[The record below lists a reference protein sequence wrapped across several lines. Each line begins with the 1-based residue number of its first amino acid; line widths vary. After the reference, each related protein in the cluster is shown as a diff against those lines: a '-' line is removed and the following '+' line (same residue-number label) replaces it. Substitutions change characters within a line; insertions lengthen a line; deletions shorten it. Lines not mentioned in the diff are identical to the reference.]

1 MENNIVLIG
10 MPGSGKSTVGQ
21 ILARQAG
28 FTFVDLDEVIE
39 AKAQKPIPQIF
50 AEDGETAFRNFEQ
63 RCAEEVSKRC
73 GLVIA
78 TGGGVI
84 LRAANMI
91 ALSQNG
97 IIVFIDRPVSDILGE
112 NLSGRPLL
120 ADDVTRIHKLY
131 HERIELYRLYGQIT
145 VENSGTPEQAA
156 AKILDEVGR
165 FKQ

>member
-21 ILARQAG
+21 ILAQRAG
-28 FTFVDLDEVIE
+28 YSFVDLDEVIE
-39 AKAQKPIPQIF
+39 AKAQKTIPRIF
-50 AEDGETAFRNFEQ
+50 AEDGELAFRDFEQ
-63 RCAEEVSKRC
+63 QCAEEVSKRC

-84 LRAANMI
+84 LREANMV

-97 IIVFIDRPVSDILGE
+97 IIVFLDRPVSDILGE

-145 VENSGTPEQAA
+145 VENSGAPKQVA
-156 AKILDEVGR
+156 AKILDEVR
-165 FKQ
+165 RYKR